1 MPLASQDYQYEK
13 KLRGKLRINARLQMV
28 MFHEVDFEE
37 DEEAPRKAL
46 ISPQDNK
53 IASPFMKKDELNDD
67 GKDKKDEE
75 PNSILNMPT
84 RVISLQEAK

>member
-46 ISPQDNK
+46 ISP
-53 IASPFMKKDELNDD
+53 
-67 GKDKKDEE
+67 
-75 PNSILNMPT
+75 
-84 RVISLQEAK
+84 